1 MLKIGLGS
9 RQVAKFF
16 QIVAVMLIGA
26 VLGSTQ
32 CADICSLLSVESHGK
47 TSQAAEHEMPCHHES
62 GQEHSQV
69 PANDPPCAHREFV
82 AENLSKISSTD
93 DLQAICFIAVL
104 DVAPVIPVTFNSP
117 LVVVDKTFPRFSPL
131 ILSSILRI

>member
-1 MLKIGLGS
+1 M
-9 RQVAKFF
+9 AKFF

-62 GQEHSQV
+62 GQEDSKL
-69 PANDPPCAHREFV
+69 PATDPPCSHLEFV
-82 AENLSKISSTD
+82 AEKFSKISSTD

>member
-32 CADICSLLSVESHGK
+32 CVDVCSLLSVERLGQ
-47 TSQAAEHEMPCHHES
+47 TSQAARHEMPCHHERE
-62 GQEHSQV
+62 QEDSKLPTSHS
-69 PANDPPCAHREFV
+69 PCAHREFV
-82 AENLSKISSTD
+82 AEKLSKISSTE
-93 DLQAICFIAVL
+93 DLQAVCFTTIRY
-104 DVAPVIPVTFNSP
+104 VAQVIPVTVDSP
-117 LVVVDKTFPRFSPL
+117 LVVVDETFPKSSPL
-131 ILSSILRI
+131 ILSPILRI